1 MVAARAQLLIL
12 QSECYLFINEI
23 NNTKENLDEAYE
35 IVNNFNMPM
44 HKGRYYFLMSQVNI
58 HENKFEDSLDL
69 IDEAI
74 DIFEEI
80 GQKIRLADSLLL
92 KIRILLI

>member
-1 MVAARAQLLIL
+1 
-12 QSECYLFINEI
+12 
-23 NNTKENLDEAYE
+23 
-35 IVNNFNMPM
+35 M
-44 HKGRYYFLMSQVNI
+44 HKGRCYFLMSKVNI

-80 GQKIRLADSLLL
+80 GQKTRLADSLLL
-92 KIRILLI
+92 KIRILSNLDKIDKTYRIYKKAKRIIKKLNDDKLSNELQLISNLINI

>member
-1 MVAARAQLLIL
+1 
-12 QSECYLFINEI
+12 
-23 NNTKENLDEAYE
+23 
-35 IVNNFNMPM
+35 M

-92 KIRILLI
+92 KIRILSNLDKIDTTYRIYKKAKRIIKKLNDDKLSNQLQLISNLINI

>member
-1 MVAARAQLLIL
+1 
-12 QSECYLFINEI
+12 
-23 NNTKENLDEAYE
+23 
-35 IVNNFNMPM
+35 
-44 HKGRYYFLMSQVNI
+44 MSQVNI

-92 KIRILLI
+92 KIRILSNLDKIDTTYRIYKKAKRIIKKLNDDKLSNELELISNLINI